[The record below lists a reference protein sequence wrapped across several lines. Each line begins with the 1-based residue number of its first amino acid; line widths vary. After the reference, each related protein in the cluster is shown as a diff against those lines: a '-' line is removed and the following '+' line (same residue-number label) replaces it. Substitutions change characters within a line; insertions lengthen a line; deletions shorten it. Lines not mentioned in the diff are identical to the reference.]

1 MCGRRYRRIV
11 AVSGNTPRREENL
24 MSQYHCPSCWEEYTD
39 CVGGAPLW
47 SVGIVYCSR
56 HSKYNPVLIA
66 FAKRWGKDTDKS

>member
-1 MCGRRYRRIV
+1 
-11 AVSGNTPRREENL
+11 